1 MRGKKTATVTN
12 LYLYRYSFVTI
23 CVGSDSTPTVR
34 IRVGLSLRREHPW
47 PAAGRSVFRAI
58 EQLALNSRHLSTK
71 AGRLARHHPKRW
83 VAALFTGK
91 LQRFLLGSAF
101 PRGRACFF
109 GSGGSLGDPAAL
121 FLLRVWTLTITL
133 VCKTN

>member
-71 AGRLARHHPKRW
+71 AGRLARHRSKRR
-83 VAALFTGK
+83 VAALFTG
-91 LQRFLLGSAF
+91 LLATVPTRLGF
-101 PRGRACFF
+101 P
-109 GSGGSLGDPAAL
+109 
-121 FLLRVWTLTITL
+121 
-133 VCKTN
+133 